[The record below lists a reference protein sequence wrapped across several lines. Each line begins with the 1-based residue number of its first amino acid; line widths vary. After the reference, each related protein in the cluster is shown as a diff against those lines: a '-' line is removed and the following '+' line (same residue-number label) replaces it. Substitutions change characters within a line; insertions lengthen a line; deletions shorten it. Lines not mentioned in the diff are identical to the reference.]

1 MSVDKN
7 LFMDEFCLVTDFG
20 LPILRKHDYKTDE
33 MVSDFQSRRR
43 MVYNAPEVGGSFPV
57 FTKSSDV
64 YAYGII
70 LIEIASR
77 SDPYG
82 VSGNIY
88 QELWWYSLRNGTC
101 NVVTTILFS

>member
-7 LFMDEFCLVTDFG
+7 LFMDEFCLVADFG

-43 MVYNAPEVGGSFPV
+43 MVYNAPEVAGSFPL

-82 VSGNIY
+82 VSGKIY
-88 QELWWYSLRNGTC
+88 QELW
-101 NVVTTILFS
+101 